1 MKILS
6 DVKINNKRV
15 VTVELD
21 ENEEIEV
28 KIKKRSKNANNFYWK
43 KLSELCEVM
52 NLNTI
57 EEYKKRVKELGIF
70 QQFKIHH
77 KNTRTFTKL
86 WESKGLAWFT
96 EKIDV
101 EGEFDIINAY
111 YGSSSYNTK
120 QMNRL
125 IENLIEDLREL
136 NIPISELE
144 KFIINEN

>member
-6 DVKINNKRV
+6 DVKVNNKRV

-21 ENEEIEV
+21 KNEEIEV
-28 KIKKRSKNANNFYWK
+28 KVKKRSKNANNLYWK

-57 EEYKKRVKELGIF
+57 EEYKKRVKEVGIF

-77 KNTRTFTKL
+77 KNTPTFNKL
-86 WESKGLAWFT
+86 WQDKGIAWFT

-101 EGEFDIINAY
+101 EGEFDILNAY

-125 IENLIEDLREL
+125 IENLKEDLRQL

-144 KFIINEN
+144 EFICT

>member
-21 ENEEIEV
+21 ENEKIEV
-28 KIKKRSKNANNFYWK
+28 KVKKRSKNANNFYWK

-57 EEYKKRVKELGIF
+57 EEYKKRVKEVGIF

-77 KNTRTFTKL
+77 KNTPTFTKL
-86 WESKGLAWFT
+86 WESKGCAWFT

-101 EGEFDIINAY
+101 EGEFDILNAY

-125 IENLIEDLREL
+125 IENLIEDLRQL

-144 KFIINEN
+144 EFINEN

>member
-6 DVKINNKRV
+6 DVEINNKRV